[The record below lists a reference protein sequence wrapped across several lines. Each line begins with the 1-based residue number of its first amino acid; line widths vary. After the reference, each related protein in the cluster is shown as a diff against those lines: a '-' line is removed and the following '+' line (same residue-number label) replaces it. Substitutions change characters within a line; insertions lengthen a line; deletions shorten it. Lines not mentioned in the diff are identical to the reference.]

1 MTMGA
6 LAGKVA
12 LVTGAS
18 SGIGAAAARALAGE
32 GVRVALLARRK
43 ERLEAVA
50 DEIRRQPGQALACPA
65 DVTDRGAVQAA
76 VERLL
81 SHWGRIDLLVNNAGR
96 GMAAPF
102 EATTPEELRALMEV
116 NLVGVLTVTQAVLPA
131 MLKQRSGHVI
141 NVSSV
146 VGRRAVPFRSAYAAS
161 KFALVGLSEALR
173 SELRG
178 SGIHVS
184 LVYPIYTETEFHDAE
199 LKKVEPRRYGPVQS
213 ADRVAR
219 AIARCARR
227 PRPEVYPYRPARIL
241 AVLSA
246 LAPGP
251 VDWMITRL
259 IRR

>member
-1 MTMGA
+1 MSP

-50 DEIRRQPGQALACPA
+50 DEIGRQPGQALACPA

-81 SHWGRIDLLVNNAGR
+81 SHWGRIDLLINNAGR
-96 GMAAPF
+96 GMVAPF

-116 NLVGVLTVTQAVLPA
+116 NLVGALTVTQAVLPT
-131 MLKQRSGHVI
+131 MLKQRSGHII

-178 SGIHVS
+178 SGIRVS
-184 LVYPIYTETEFHDAE
+184 VVYPIYTETEFHDVE

-251 VDWMITRL
+251 VDWMIGRL
-259 IRR
+259 SRR